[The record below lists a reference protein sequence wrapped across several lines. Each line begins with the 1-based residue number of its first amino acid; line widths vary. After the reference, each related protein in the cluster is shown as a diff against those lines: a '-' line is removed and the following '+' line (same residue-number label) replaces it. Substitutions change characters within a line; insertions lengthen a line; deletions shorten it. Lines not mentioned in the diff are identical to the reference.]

1 MLSGGAC
8 CFLIWLFLAACVHD
22 GCVHFVILHPP
33 APFFLHWK
41 YVVNFECPHAL
52 LIGVVCRPITS
63 SFRGLFLCGVFAQPF
78 IAALIGVVISYCVAL
93 ASGVFLDLAFSAPFS
108 YLYLVLLPDGLS
120 NVAHRW
126 CSFLIYLFC
135 LCPQPFSFHFLWV
148 YSHTSH
154 RRRFLPY
161 PYFLKRCVPMRRLS
175 AESLCGLSSLC
186 ILLSTVFSDLPLSM
200 PFSQFSFFP
209 SHRGRFILH
218 CPLSFIRLLLTAFSF
233 WRIYSH
239 PSFSDV
245 ALPLTQRREFAKRGV
260 WRAIGARAHLM
271 HFLSL
276 WKNSYHK
283 CGSLFR
289 NFIL

>member
-8 CFLIWLFLAACVHD
+8 CFSHLALSACVHD

-78 IAALIGVVISYCVAL
+78 TAALIGVVISYCVAL
-93 ASGVFLDLAFSAPFS
+93 ASGVVLDLAFSAPFS

-135 LCPQPFSFHFLWV
+135 LCPQPFSFHFFVGLLT
-148 YSHTSH
+148 H
-154 RRRFLPY
+154 
-161 PYFLKRCVPMRRLS
+161 
-175 AESLCGLSSLC
+175 LSSASFLTISLFPKALC
-186 ILLSTVFSDLPLSM
+186 SYAASFCGVSLRLKLSLHTLVNGFFRPAPVNAIFSIFLFTLPPGAFYLTLPVVIHPFAFDRILFLEDLLAPL
-200 PFSQFSFFP
+200 F
-209 SHRGRFILH
+209 
-218 CPLSFIRLLLTAFSF
+218 
-233 WRIYSH
+233 
-239 PSFSDV
+239 
-245 ALPLTQRREFAKRGV
+245 QRRCITAHTAAGICKTRGLTSN
-260 WRAIGARAHLM
+260 WGQSSFDA
-271 HFLSL
+271 
-276 WKNSYHK
+276 
-283 CGSLFR
+283 LFKPLKE
-289 NFIL
+289 IIS

>member
-8 CFLIWLFLAACVHD
+8 CFSHLALLAACVHD

-78 IAALIGVVISYCVAL
+78 TAALIGVVISYCVAL
-93 ASGVFLDLAFSAPFS
+93 ASGVVLDLAFSAPFS

-135 LCPQPFSFHFLWV
+135 LCPQPFSFHFF
-148 YSHTSH
+148 YCGSTHTPLIGVVSYH
-154 RRRFLPY
+154 ILISWSAVFLCGV
-161 PYFLKRCVPMRRLS
+161 FLR
-175 AESLCGLSSLC
+175 SLFAAFIGGLSSLC
-186 ILLSTVFSDLPLSM
+186 ILSST
-200 PFSQFSFFP
+200 
-209 SHRGRFILH
+209 I
-218 CPLSFIRLLLTAFSF
+218 
-233 WRIYSH
+233 
-239 PSFSDV
+239 
-245 ALPLTQRREFAKRGV
+245 
-260 WRAIGARAHLM
+260 
-271 HFLSL
+271 
-276 WKNSYHK
+276 
-283 CGSLFR
+283 
-289 NFIL
+289 

>member
-8 CFLIWLFLAACVHD
+8 CFSHLALLAACVHD

-78 IAALIGVVISYCVAL
+78 TAALIGVVISYCVAL

-135 LCPQPFSFHFLWV
+135 LCPQPFSFHFFVGLLTHL
-148 YSHTSH
+148 SSAS
-154 RRRFLPY
+154 FLTISLFPEALCSY
-161 PYFLKRCVPMRRLS
+161 AASFCGVSLRLS
-175 AESLCGLSSLC
+175 LA
-186 ILLSTVFSDLPLSM
+186 
-200 PFSQFSFFP
+200 
-209 SHRGRFILH
+209 
-218 CPLSFIRLLLTAFSF
+218 A
-233 WRIYSH
+233 
-239 PSFSDV
+239 
-245 ALPLTQRREFAKRGV
+245 
-260 WRAIGARAHLM
+260 
-271 HFLSL
+271 
-276 WKNSYHK
+276 
-283 CGSLFR
+283 
-289 NFIL
+289 

>member
-8 CFLIWLFLAACVHD
+8 CFSHLALLAACVHD

-78 IAALIGVVISYCVAL
+78 TAALIGVVISYCVAL

-186 ILLSTVFSDLPLSM
+186 ILSSTIFFRPAPVHAIFSIFLFSLPPGAFYLTLPVVIHPFAFDRILFLEDLLAHL
-200 PFSQFSFFP
+200 F
-209 SHRGRFILH
+209 
-218 CPLSFIRLLLTAFSF
+218 
-233 WRIYSH
+233 
-239 PSFSDV
+239 
-245 ALPLTQRREFAKRGV
+245 QRRCITAHTAAGICKTRGLTSN
-260 WRAIGARAHLM
+260 WGQSSFDA
-271 HFLSL
+271 
-276 WKNSYHK
+276 
-283 CGSLFR
+283 LFKPLKE
-289 NFIL
+289 IIS